1 MCGGLLKRVIDV
13 IVVLSQYYSYLN
25 IPLIS
30 YLAGSARRTSEEE
43 KTAAEIENRN
53 GLFNHPEE
61 VALEM
66 LIHHHED

>member
-1 MCGGLLKRVIDV
+1 MCGGLLKRVVDV

-30 YLAGSARRTSEEE
+30 YLAGSARRSSEEE

-53 GLFNHPEE
+53 GFFNHPEG